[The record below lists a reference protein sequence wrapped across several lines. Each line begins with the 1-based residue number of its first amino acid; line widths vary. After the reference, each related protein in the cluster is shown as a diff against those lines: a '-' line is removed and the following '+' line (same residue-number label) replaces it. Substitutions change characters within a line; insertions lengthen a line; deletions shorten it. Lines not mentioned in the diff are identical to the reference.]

1 MKSLLNTKET
11 QNGYKECTYVKFKVR
26 RNLILISGL
35 LVGAAGIFDAKANE
49 EGEYWVL
56 DEKSQEVLDYTPK
69 EIESYEVITD
79 VDAESDAWTDEDYKN
94 AQPVQLPE
102 AINETDRS
110 NFSFYDDISSSN
122 NEESVDNEA
131 SVESEGQAPSDHI
144 RPNFKDRLFIPD
156 RLEKTLPKKI
166 DVEQSVENSKLEPY
180 NIGPVGAHY
189 TSSRLVPVQSDLS
202 YPYRA
207 VGKLFFK
214 DYLNRPASCTAT
226 VIRPRIIITAAH
238 CVKSKDRFYKS
249 WRFVPAYRRGTK
261 PFGEW
266 NAAAIRIPVQWVSS
280 QVMPHPTDY
289 AVIELKDK
297 IIQSKVT
304 RIGNVTGWLG
314 YKTNA
319 LLPNHATLLGYPGN
333 FDSGELIHQVNS
345 ESFIKDGRNAVTYG
359 SDMEH
364 GSSGGPWVENFGM
377 PSIGQSRGTG
387 MNRII
392 GVTSYGTPGQD
403 YSGSSVLDARFVS
416 ILNEICS
423 RRIGNCR

>member
-11 QNGYKECTYVKFKVR
+11 QNGYKEGTYEKFKVR
-26 RNLILISGL
+26 RNTILITSL
-35 LVGAAGIFDAKANE
+35 LMGVAGIFDAKANE

-56 DEKSQEVLDYTPK
+56 GEKSQEVLDYTTK

-110 NFSFYDDISSSN
+110 NFSFYNDMSSSN
-122 NEESVDNEA
+122 DEESVDSEA
-131 SVESEGQAPSDHI
+131 SVESEGQAPSVRI
-144 RPNFKDRLFIPD
+144 RPNFRDRLFIPD
-156 RLEKTLPKKI
+156 RLEKTLPKKP
-166 DVEQSVENSKLEPY
+166 DVEQSVEKSKLEPY
-180 NIGPVGAHY
+180 NVSPIGAHY
-189 TSSRLVPVQSDLS
+189 TSSRLVPLQSDLS
-202 YPYRA
+202 YPYKA

-214 DYLNRPASCTAT
+214 NHLNQPFLCSAT
-226 VIRPRIIITAAH
+226 VIKPRIILTAAH
-238 CVKSKDRFYKS
+238 CVKSDGRFQKN
-249 WRFVPAYRRGTK
+249 WQFVPAYRRGSK
-261 PFGEW
+261 PFGVW
-266 NAAAIRIPVQWVSS
+266 NATAIRIPVQWVRSE
-280 QVMPHPTDY
+280 VLPHPTDY

-304 RIGNVTGWLG
+304 RLGDVTGWLG

-319 LLPNHATLLGYPGN
+319 LFPNHATLLGYPGN

-345 ESFIKDGRNAVTYG
+345 ESFAKEAMNTAIYG
-359 SDMEH
+359 SDMGQ
-364 GSSGGPWVENFGM
+364 GSSGGPWVENFGT

-392 GVTSYGTPGQD
+392 GVTSYGAGLD
-403 YSGSSVLDARFVS
+403 FSGSSVLDARFVS

-423 RRIGNCR
+423 RQNGNCK